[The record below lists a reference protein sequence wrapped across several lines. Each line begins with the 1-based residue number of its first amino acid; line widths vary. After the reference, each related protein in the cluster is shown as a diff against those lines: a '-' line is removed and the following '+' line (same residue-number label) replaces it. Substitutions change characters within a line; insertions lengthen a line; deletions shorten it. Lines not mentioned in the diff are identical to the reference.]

1 MFSKLGF
8 QNKVVVTIMGIF
20 FLILLLS
27 MVYLYTY
34 MKSMLIQTELAGLI
48 PTTQKISDQVDTLYK
63 QLDYAA
69 LGFTNNQDNLDVMVE
84 LNSATP
90 LESIDNLVSQT
101 KLAHNLNAIYNVVS
115 ALHKVIIFVPDK
127 DIFFP
132 YFRTEHL
139 FKNIP
144 MPYSK
149 PSSLDALFVKD
160 KLFAALPPHP
170 DVWSTEPETVIS
182 VVRKFS
188 TPYYTDFGILEIQ
201 LPYKS
206 LELIT
211 RIDNQHSGKQVYI
224 FDSNGALVFPFNL
237 SKDNHH
243 QALLT
248 ALSKQL
254 QEHSPISGKFKQ
266 EGKLTLLSTYNS
278 SYLGWTTIV
287 ADDGISLQENLQ
299 RYRTILITIG
309 FLTLLAVLIIYYFAI
324 RKLMKPLK
332 ALTKTVRAVSLN
344 NLSFNQNPSPNEH
357 FEYNELTMLNRSF
370 EKMIDKLKQAINTEY
385 ESRIREIEANYSAL
399 QAQINPHF
407 LFNTLNVIAVHCE
420 ETGSLIAEDMCQRLA
435 EMMRYSG
442 SSTGTDALLADEIKY
457 SVYYLEL
464 MKLHYEDSLFY
475 EIDIPESMNILY
487 FPKLSLQPFVENAIN
502 HGFDKS
508 FPPWKITISGRFTN
522 LTNWELVIQDNGS
535 GFEQTVLQ
543 DLNQKLSAYRS
554 NFIEGKLLKNLQIS
568 GMGMLNTFIRL
579 VIQFGDAFYFSVSN
593 VEEQGGRICFGVK
606 ESSDEEVI

>member
-8 QNKVVVTIMGIF
+8 QNKVIVTIMGIF

-84 LNSATP
+84 LNSDAP
-90 LESIDNLVSQT
+90 SDSMSNLVSQN

-115 ALHKVIIFVPDK
+115 DLHKVIVFVPDK

-149 PSSLDALFVKD
+149 PSSLNELFIKD

-188 TPYYTDFGILEIQ
+188 TPYSTDFGMLEIQ

-211 RIDNQHSGKQVYI
+211 RIENQQSGKQVYI
-224 FDSNGALVFPFNL
+224 FDDNGMLVFPYNP
-237 SKDNHH
+237 SIDNHH

-248 ALSKQL
+248 TLSKQL
-254 QEHSPISGKFKQ
+254 QEHIPISGKFKQ
-266 EGKLTLLSTYNS
+266 EDQLTLLSTYNS
-278 SYLGWTTIV
+278 GYLGWTTVV
-287 ADDGISLQENLQ
+287 ADDGISLQANLQ

-344 NLSFNQNPSPNEH
+344 NLSFNQNPTPNEH
-357 FEYNELTMLNRSF
+357 FEYNELIMLNRSF
-370 EKMIDKLKQAINTEY
+370 EKMIEKLKQAINTEY

-407 LFNTLNVIAVHCE
+407 LYNTLNVIAVHCE
-420 ETGSLIAEDMCQRLA
+420 ESGSIIAEDMCLRLA

-442 SSTGTDALLADEIKY
+442 SSSGTDVLLAEEIKY
-457 SVYYLEL
+457 SIYYLEL
-464 MKLHYEDSLFY
+464 MKLHYENSLFY
-475 EIDIPESMNILY
+475 EIDIPDTMNILY

-508 FPPWKITISGRFTN
+508 FPPWKITINGRFNTVDD
-522 LTNWELVIQDNGS
+522 WELVIQDNGS

-543 DLNQKLSAYRS
+543 DLNQKLTAYRS

-579 VIQFGDAFYFSVSN
+579 VIHFGENFYFKVSN
-593 VEEQGGRICFGVK
+593 VGEHGARICFGVK
-606 ESSDEEVI
+606 ERSDEEVK